1 MNVLITAIL
10 YISTYRARDLLILPD
25 LKDMLTLSVY
35 FKGIDLYSIFL
46 DVPTYILHIIR
57 RAHIHD
63 VFFPSHNNTQLY

>member
-35 FKGIDLYSIFL
+35 FKGMKNRF
-46 DVPTYILHIIR
+46 ILHIIR